1 MTYFAVE
8 TQTFENMSSKAKQ
21 KVSVNYIMTKSVSWF
36 WMCLLFKDSS
46 LLLQTDRNHIFFCG
60 KVLFSLGV
68 RLAVAY
74 IITAQIW
81 KSLHIV
87 AAIAVAVLT
96 REREISTCPDHIPAL
111 ALNST
116 HLLCK
121 LESTPRSLS
130 AKYSD
135 KRMDKSGRR
144 DCVTTWSRY
153 PDTLRNSMRHSR
165 NPTRLS
171 WITLH
176 RSSIKR
182 DVPQGNRGEKR
193 EDWCRSQ
200 LFASTL
206 CQSGRILSQQC
217 KYHSLGLNWIQPA
230 STPATTL
237 HATATLCKP
246 VCDECKMHHNHN
258 LLLPLLPPHRHCLFF
273 IQQLC
278 ILVWF

>member
-121 LESTPRSLS
+121 LESTPRSLF

-135 KRMDKSGRR
+135 KRTDKSGRR

-206 CQSGRILSQQC
+206 CQS
-217 KYHSLGLNWIQPA
+217 A
-230 STPATTL
+230 STIHLASI
-237 HATATLCKP
+237 
-246 VCDECKMHHNHN
+246 ESS
-258 LLLPLLPPHRHCLFF
+258 LLRLQLQLYTQL
-273 IQQLC
+273 QLC
-278 ILVWF
+278 ANLCVMNAKCTTTTTCCCHSSLPTGIVYFSSSSSAS

>member
-74 IITAQIW
+74 ITTAQIW

-130 AKYSD
+130 AK
-135 KRMDKSGRR
+135 
-144 DCVTTWSRY
+144 T
-153 PDTLRNSMRHSR
+153 PIN
-165 NPTRLS
+165 
-171 WITLH
+171 
-176 RSSIKR
+176 
-182 DVPQGNRGEKR
+182 
-193 EDWCRSQ
+193 
-200 LFASTL
+200 
-206 CQSGRILSQQC
+206 GRINPGDGTVWRHDLVIQTHCETAWGIPGIQRV
-217 KYHSLGLNWIQPA
+217 SL
-230 STPATTL
+230 
-237 HATATLCKP
+237 
-246 VCDECKMHHNHN
+246 E
-258 LLLPLLPPHRHCLFF
+258 LLYTEAP
-273 IQQLC
+273 
-278 ILVWF
+278 